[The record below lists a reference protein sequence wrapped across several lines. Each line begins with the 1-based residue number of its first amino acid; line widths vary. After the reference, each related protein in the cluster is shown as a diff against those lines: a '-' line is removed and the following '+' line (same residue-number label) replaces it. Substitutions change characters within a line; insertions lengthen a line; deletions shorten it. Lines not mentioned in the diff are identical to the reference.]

1 MQYSKG
7 AMGTKNRYRKYVDL
21 AFEYQVAA
29 LSLWTSVV
37 ESPFLYNP
45 CMFLARHTIEL
56 LLKSLIIHESGGS
69 TAVKIGIGKEKR
81 ALDNT
86 HNLSL
91 LWDYYVE
98 IMSPHLFLAIE
109 EVETIGKGIKKFSQ
123 IDIDSTKYRYPEAK
137 RSFSSLKLEPIKVEP
152 FVFPELTKTP
162 PLIVSTQT
170 NKIDI
175 ITAGTAELR
184 RGKEAFE
191 LIEMLFQAVE
201 TRCFP

>member
-1 MQYSKG
+1 
-7 AMGTKNRYRKYVDL
+7 
-21 AFEYQVAA
+21 
-29 LSLWTSVV
+29 
-37 ESPFLYNP
+37 
-45 CMFLARHTIEL
+45 
-56 LLKSLIIHESGGS
+56 
-69 TAVKIGIGKEKR
+69 
-81 ALDNT
+81 
-86 HNLSL
+86 
-91 LWDYYVE
+91 
-98 IMSPHLFLAIE
+98 MSPHLFLAIE

-137 RSFSSLKLEPIKVEP
+137 RSFSSSKLEPIKVEP

>member
-7 AMGTKNRYRKYVDL
+7 AKGTNNRYRKYVDL
-21 AFEYQVAA
+21 AFEYHVAA

-56 LLKSLIIHESGGS
+56 LLKSLIIYESGGS

-91 LWDYYVE
+91 LLDYYVE
-98 IMSPHLFLAIE
+98 IMSPHLFLATE
-109 EVETIGKGIKKFSQ
+109 EVETIGEGIKKFSQ

-137 RSFSSLKLEPIKVEP
+137 RSFSSLKLEPIKIES